1 MFINTL
7 LIPLSMAK
15 LRKFCAYRHL
25 KRPYT
30 RISKYRKKS
39 YVRAHPHSVISHF
52 VMGNRTKVFP
62 MRADLV
68 AKCSLQIRHNALES
82 ARMTCNKLLE
92 DTLGKSGY
100 GMKMRV
106 YPFHVIRENPL
117 ASGAGADRMS
127 TGMARSFGKPI
138 SVAAQ
143 VKVGKIV
150 ISVGVN
156 KQNAEIAK
164 KALKRASYK
173 LPGNY
178 AIKLVDVAVKADD
191 KEQMPVEE
199 NTEEPLAA

>member
-1 MFINTL
+1 
-7 LIPLSMAK
+7 MAK

-39 YVRAHPHSVISHF
+39 FVRAHPHSVISHF
-52 VMGNRTKVFP
+52 VMGNRTKIFP
-62 MRADLV
+62 IRADLV

-92 DTLGKSGY
+92 DTLGKSSY

-143 VKVGKIV
+143 IKVGKIV

-156 KQNAEIAK
+156 KQNSEVAK
-164 KALKRASYK
+164 RALKRASYK
-173 LPGNY
+173 LPGSY
-178 AIKLVDVAVKADD
+178 AIKIVDAAIKTEANENELPAEKA
-191 KEQMPVEE
+191 EE
-199 NTEEPLAA
+199 ALA